1 MSHLAAIDWSP
12 RAGRSDSLEVYLLG
26 RVDFDAAVQ
35 LQDRWIDEISG
46 RKDRLG
52 ALLLCEHPPVVT
64 IGREGSR
71 SQLLADE
78 HELRSRLIE
87 LHWINRGGGAL
98 VHAPGQLAAYPVVP
112 LDRLGL
118 GLADYRAALE
128 RAMIETCAGL
138 QVAATRDPRLPG
150 IFCRTG
156 QLGWI
161 ASGVS
166 NWITHQGLFLNVSP
180 AMHLLRLVATAPD
193 LPPPTSL
200 AVRKTRPVFMH
211 VAREHLIRHLAQH
224 LGYDR
229 WHLYTGH
236 PLLTRTRKTVHVPA

>member
-1 MSHLAAIDWSP
+1 VSHPATIDWSP
-12 RAGRSDSLEVYLLG
+12 RTRRSDSLEVYLLG
-26 RVDFDAAVQ
+26 RVDFEAAVQ
-35 LQDRWIDEISG
+35 LQERWIYEISG

-52 ALLLCEHPPVVT
+52 ALFLCEHPPVVT

-78 HELRSRLIE
+78 RELRSRLME
-87 LHWINRGGGAL
+87 LHWLNRGGGAL
-98 VHAPGQLAAYPVVP
+98 VHAPGQLAAYPVIP

-118 GLADYRAALE
+118 GVADYRAALE
-128 RAMIETCAGL
+128 RAMIGACDEL
-138 QVAATRDPRLPG
+138 KVAATRDPRVPG

-161 ASGVS
+161 ASGIS

-193 LPPPTSL
+193 LPPATSL
-200 AVRKTRPVFMH
+200 AAQKTRPVSMH
-211 VAREHLIRHLAQH
+211 SVREHLIRHLALH

-236 PLLTRTRKTVHVPA
+236 PSLTRTRKKVHVPA